1 MDADQIAHTGAEL
14 KRFLGQFDDCFVR
27 SEPRGHLRTY
37 VAGQLSGLLRKSIEP
52 IALAAGTPPRTLQRF
67 LESMAWDHERLRDR
81 LQGIVVRDHSHPRAI
96 GTIDESGYPKKG
108 WHTAAVQRQW
118 CGNTGKIDNCVVG
131 VHLGYVAGD
140 FHCLLD
146 SDLYLPESW
155 ANDRDRCRAA
165 GIPDEVVYRKKTRIA
180 LDQVA
185 RALANGIR
193 VEAWTF
199 DEWYGRDG
207 EFVEGLERL
216 GQNYVGEVPSTL
228 TGWLREPKILVR
240 PTPEQTRKRGR
251 KPRFPRLARKALAPC
266 EVRNLVTY
274 SRVFQRQPWVR
285 FHVKDGENG
294 PMVWE
299 VKHTPFYPKRPD
311 GLPGPMHGLVVAR
324 NVLEPDILKYF
335 LSNRAAGSPGVLLED
350 LVRVAFS
357 RWPIEQCFEQAKN
370 ELGLDHFE
378 VRSWEAIHRHLYVT
392 QLSHLFCARVHQRLR
407 EKNDRE
413 PLPHCRAGPRGGV
426 RLGRSPILVRPGP
439 TPEVPR
445 SGRAD
450 RVLPTPQ
457 PAGPTIPYEN
467 HPTTPSKT
475 RHQCQTFEVLC
486 AR

>member
-14 KRFLGQFDDCFVR
+14 KRFLAEFDDCFVR

-67 LESMAWDHERLRDR
+67 LESMAWDHDRVRDR
-81 LQGIVVRDHSHPRAI
+81 IQGIVVRDHLHPRAI

-108 WHTAAVQRQW
+108 RHTAAVQRQW

-180 LDQVA
+180 LGQVA

-207 EFVEGLERL
+207 EFLEGMERL

-228 TGWLREPKILVR
+228 TGWMREPKILVR
-240 PTPEQTRKRGR
+240 PTPGQMRKRGR
-251 KPRFPRLARKALAPC
+251 KPRFPRLARKALVAC

-274 SRVFQRQPWVR
+274 SQVFQGQPWVP

-299 VKHTPFYPKRPD
+299 VKHALFYPKRPD
-311 GLPGPMHGLVVAR
+311 GLPGPLHGLVVAR
-324 NVLEPDILKYF
+324 NVLEPEILKYF

-413 PLPHCRAGPRGGV
+413 PLPHRRAGPRGGV
-426 RLGRSPILVRPGP
+426 RLGRGARLVRPGP

-445 SGRAD
+445 SGLAD

-457 PAGPTIPYEN
+457 PASPTVPYEN
-467 HPTTPSKT
+467 HPTTPSQT
-475 RHQCQTFEVLC
+475 RNHCQSVEVLY
-486 AR
+486 AG

>member
-14 KRFLGQFDDCFVR
+14 KRFLAEFDDCFVR

-37 VAGQLSGLLRKSIEP
+37 VAGQISGLLRKSIEP
-52 IALAAGTPPRTLQRF
+52 IGLAVGTPPRTLQGF
-67 LESMAWDHERLRDR
+67 LESMAWDHERVRDR
-81 LQGIVVRDHSHPRAI
+81 VQGIIVRDHLHPRAI

-108 WHTAAVQRQW
+108 RHTAAVQRQW

-140 FHCLLD
+140 FHSLLD
-146 SDLYLPESW
+146 SDLYLPEGW
-155 ANDRDRCRAA
+155 ANDGDRRRAA

-207 EFVEGLERL
+207 EFLEGMERL
-216 GQNYVGEVPSTL
+216 GQNYVGEVPATL
-228 TGWLREPKILVR
+228 TGWMREPKILVR
-240 PTPEQTRKRGR
+240 PTPAQTRKRGR
-251 KPRFPRLARKALAPC
+251 KPRFPRLARKALAAC

-274 SRVFQRQPWVR
+274 SRFFQKQPWVQ
-285 FHVKDGENG
+285 FHVKEGENG

-299 VKHTPFYPKRPD
+299 VKHALFYPKRPD
-311 GLPGPMHGLVVAR
+311 GLPGPLHGLVVAR

-350 LVRVAFS
+350 LMRVAFS

-407 EKNDRE
+407 ETNDRE
-413 PLPHCRAGPRGGV
+413 PLPDRRAGPRGGV
-426 RLGRSPILVRPGP
+426 RLGRGPRLVRPGP
-439 TPEVPR
+439 TPEVSQ

-450 RVLPTPQ
+450 CILPTPQ
-457 PAGPTIPYEN
+457 PASPTVSYEN
-467 HPTTPSKT
+467 HPTTPSQS
-475 RHQCQTFEVLC
+475 RNQDCSVEILC
-486 AR
+486 DG